1 MDSKNN
7 FVPRILVYAVI
18 FFAAVIAAATFY
30 NVGASDQPGFR
41 VMRTTT
47 GYRIEADDFGVIR
60 KTANA
65 VSNAERINVP
75 GSNSTVFV
83 WNEQGSAKTS
93 STFYSISLDGKTV
106 SPPTEARYNILLRYA
121 KFDPLESV
129 PNVPENLASRN
140 DGGDDVY
147 IVQFRTQAI
156 DGYLDSLESFGVKV
170 YKYIPDHSYIV
181 RMDDAVREKVS
192 SLAFVRWV
200 GKYEPAYKIDPE
212 VIASLS
218 HLSKKTN
225 RYNIMMLERGAAMQ
239 SDAASAIERIG
250 GKVDKIIPE
259 GFRMEATLDDE
270 QLFAAAQL
278 KGVMFIDR
286 WSAPEND
293 MNIVRQIGGA
303 NFVESTLGFRGE
315 GVRAEVLDNGLRQS
329 HNDFNSGLPP
339 ILHNSPG
346 TYEDG
351 GNHGTSTYGINF
363 GRGTSNANGRG
374 LLPEAQG
381 IFADYS
387 YLNNRYTHTEQLSQS
402 PYYAVY
408 QSNSW
413 GNSLTTRY
421 NTISAEVDD
430 ILFQNDIVITQ
441 SQSNA
446 ASTDSRPQAWA
457 KNIVSVGGI
466 RHYNTASFNDDRWA
480 YSAST
485 GPAADGRIKPELA
498 SFYDSVYTTYNASN
512 SSYYQFG
519 GTSAA
524 TPIVAG
530 HFGIFFQM
538 WHAGLFGNPT
548 GATVFDSRPHMTTS
562 KAIMINTARQWDMN
576 ISGTDITR
584 ERQGFGHPDLENL
597 YSLRNKMLIVDETD
611 VLTNLQSKSYVV
623 FVPQGSTDPLKVT
636 MVYNDPMGSPSAS
649 RARVNDLSLKVTD
662 PDGNVFW
669 GNNGLGVGGGMWSA
683 SGGSANIVDT
693 VENVFIRTPMV
704 GAWTIEVIASE
715 INEDARLETAG
726 TRDVD
731 FALVASGIT
740 RVSPTA
746 GEVSISGRILTGEG
760 TPISAAVIRV
770 TDDEGITKTVRT
782 GTFGFYSIDG
792 LRAGRSYI
800 ITAAHPRHQ
809 FFPASIVRS
818 VNDNITDVDFISGEG
833 SYGRARSR

>member
-1 MDSKNN
+1 MKKQNN
-7 FVPRILVYAVI
+7 FVPRILVFAFL

-30 NVGASDQPGFR
+30 NVGASDQPELR
-41 VMRTTT
+41 VSRGAARYTV
-47 GYRIEADDFGVIR
+47 EADGFGVIR
-60 KTANA
+60 ETPAA
-65 VSNAERINVP
+65 VTDAQRINVP
-75 GSNSTVFV
+75 DSNSTVFI
-83 WNEQGSAKTS
+83 WNEQGSAKDRA
-93 STFYSISLDGKTV
+93 TFYSISLDGKTV
-106 SPPTEARYNILLRYA
+106 SAATEARYKVLLRYA
-121 KFDPLESV
+121 EFDPLETV
-129 PNVPENLASRN
+129 PSIPENLASRN
-140 DGGDDVY
+140 GGDDVY
-147 IVQFRTQAI
+147 IVQFRTQAV
-156 DGYLDSLESFGVKV
+156 DGYLNSLENLGVKV
-170 YKYIPDHSYIV
+170 YKYLPDYSYIV
-181 RMDDAVREKVS
+181 RMDDTVRGKVS
-192 SLAFVRWV
+192 SLPFVRWI
-200 GKYEPAYKIDPE
+200 GKYEPAYKIDPD
-212 VIASLS
+212 VAASLS
-218 HLSKKTN
+218 HRSKKPN
-225 RYNIMMLERGAAMQ
+225 RYNIMMLERGAVMQ
-239 SDAASAIERIG
+239 DGAASVIESIG
-250 GKVDKIIPE
+250 GKVENIVPE

-270 QLFAAAQL
+270 QLLAVAQM
-278 KGVMFIDR
+278 KDVMFIDR

-303 NFVESTLGFRGE
+303 NFIESTLGFRGE

-329 HNDFNSGLPP
+329 HNDFNSGLSPL
-339 ILHNSPG
+339 IHNSPN
-346 TYEDG
+346 TNEDSP
-351 GNHGTSTYGINF
+351 HGTSTYGINF
-363 GRGTSNANGRG
+363 GRGTSNSNGRG
-374 LLPEAQG
+374 MLPEAQG

-387 YLNNRYTHTEQLSQS
+387 YLNNRYSHTAQLKQA

-413 GNSLTTRY
+413 GDNRVYDYT
-421 NTISAEVDD
+421 TISAEMDD
-430 ILFQNDIVITQ
+430 ILFLNDILITQ

-446 ASTDSRPQAWA
+446 GTRNSRPQAWA

-466 RHYNTASFNDDRWA
+466 YHWDNTNSADDRWNHG
-480 YSAST
+480 ASI
-485 GPAADGRIKPELA
+485 GPATDGRIKPDLA
-498 SFYDSVYTTYNASN
+498 SFYDDVYTTNNAGN
-512 SSYYQFG
+512 SSYYEFG

-538 WHAGLFGNPT
+538 WHEGLFGNPT

-562 KAIMINTARQWDMN
+562 KAMMINTARQWDMN

-584 ERQGFGHPDLENL
+584 VRQGFGHPDLENL

-623 FVPQGSTDPLKVT
+623 YVTQGSTDPLKVT
-636 MVYNDPMGSPSAS
+636 MVYNDPAGNPSAS
-649 RARVNDLSLKVTD
+649 RTRINDLSLKVTD

-693 VENVFIRTPMV
+693 VENVFIRTPTV

-715 INEDARLETAG
+715 LNEDARLETAG
-726 TRDVD
+726 IRDVD

-746 GEVSISGRILTGEG
+746 GEVSISGRILTSEG

-770 TDDEGITKTVRT
+770 TDDEGITKTART

-800 ITAAHPRHQ
+800 IMAAHPRYQ

-818 VNDNITDVDFISGEG
+818 VNDNITDVDFISGEE
-833 SYGRARSR
+833 SYGKARSR